1 MCVHT
6 LKGTAIVCI
15 ICCVLPQ
22 LELQMATNELGEIH
36 YEMFDNNPVATSD
49 YEIVSTSS
57 IETSDDE
64 ISLSNQHKRVFQSKK
79 STIIALVWFVK
90 LLLFGG
96 VLTCLVL
103 SKLTIIKIITD
114 LHILT
119 NISIHKVS
127 DDHDTGKS
135 LTHAA
140 NLYWMLFFIVMIP
153 NLIAWIRATLSGL
166 LRKSSSH
173 PWPKWS
179 AFLGVSKDMYLHL
192 QLYIIVMFM
201 QII

>member
-1 MCVHT
+1 
-6 LKGTAIVCI
+6 
-15 ICCVLPQ
+15 
-22 LELQMATNELGEIH
+22 MATNELGEIH
-36 YEMFDNNPVATSD
+36 YEMFDNNPVGTSD
-49 YEIVSTSS
+49 IEIVSTHS
-57 IETSDDE
+57 IEDSNNE
-64 ISLSNQHKRVFQSKK
+64 ISSSKQHKHVFQSKK

-90 LLLFGG
+90 LLLFGS

-114 LHILT
+114 LHILR
-119 NISIHKVS
+119 NISIHQFAN
-127 DDHDTGKS
+127 DHDTGKS
-135 LTHAA
+135 LSRAA

-153 NLIAWIRATLSGL
+153 NLIAWIRATLNGL

-179 AFLGVSKDMYLHL
+179 AFLGVSKDMYFHL